1 MKNINISKKSI
12 IVFIA
17 IQVAIALLAFILFGL
32 VPAHREAEK
41 ISAVAEMKSGGK
53 DSELPKET
61 FNLIEEVRA
70 SEHHEAYLRSTLKL
84 SRKDSIALFIDLN
97 DSLAFLSLK
106 GVYLFQSKISKIK
119 ISKGLKKLPY
129 FLRDSLYSGPL
140 QVVEEI
146 SSIEK
151 FPVVVKKAPK
161 DTSEANQTGAAP
173 VLPIQNDVFV
183 LFSFSNNMVIEID
196 QEEDELAGTR
206 RAYRQYKRQYRRWFL
221 SENISALFDPEKSGY
236 IYHITIKL
244 PREDARS
251 IYRALPL
258 KPYVVVRY

>member
-1 MKNINISKKSI
+1 MKNINISKKT
-12 IVFIA
+12 IVVFLV

-32 VPAHREAEK
+32 IPAHSEAGK
-41 ISAVAEMKSGGK
+41 ISAIAELKSGGTDK
-53 DSELPKET
+53 ELPKET
-61 FNLIEEVRA
+61 LNLIKEVRA

-84 SRKDSIALFIDLN
+84 SRTDSIALFIDLN

-119 ISKGLKKLPY
+119 INKGLKKLPY
-129 FLRDSLYSGPL
+129 FLRDSLYSGPI
-140 QVVEEI
+140 QVIEEI

-151 FPVVVKKAPK
+151 FPIVVKKAPK
-161 DTSEANQTGAAP
+161 DTAEANQSAP
-173 VLPIQNDVFV
+173 ALPIQNDVYV
-183 LFSFSNNMVIEID
+183 MFSFSNNMVIEID

-221 SENISALFDPEKSGY
+221 SENISALFDPDRSGY
-236 IYHITIKL
+236 IYHITIEL

-258 KPYVVVRY
+258 KPFVVVRY

>member
-12 IVFIA
+12 IVFLA
-17 IQVAIALLAFILFGL
+17 IQVAVALSSFILFGL
-32 VPAHREAEK
+32 VPALREAGK
-41 ISAVAEMKSGGK
+41 IKDVADKKS
-53 DSELPKET
+53 DMADAELPEGTLK
-61 FNLIEEVRA
+61 LIEKVRA

-84 SRKDSIALFIDLN
+84 SKKDSIALFIDLN

-106 GVYLFQSKISKIK
+106 GVYLYQSKISKIK
-119 ISKGLKKLPY
+119 INKGLKKMPY

-151 FPVVVKKAPK
+151 FPIVIKKAPK
-161 DTSEANQTGAAP
+161 DTSEANQSGAAP
-173 VLPIQNDVFV
+173 TLPIQNDVFV
-183 LFSFSNNMVIEID
+183 MFNFSNNMIIEID
-196 QEEDELAGTR
+196 QEENELAGTR
-206 RAYRQYKRQYRRWFL
+206 RAYRQYKRQYRRWFM
-221 SENISALFDPEKSGY
+221 SESISALFDSERSGY
-236 IYHITIKL
+236 IYHITIEL

-258 KPYVVVRY
+258 KPFVVVRY

>member
-1 MKNINISKKSI
+1 MKNINISKKTI
-12 IVFIA
+12 IVFLA
-17 IQVAIALLAFILFGL
+17 IQVAIALSAFILFGL
-32 VPAHREAEK
+32 VPASREAGK
-41 ISAVAEMKSGGK
+41 ISAIAELKSGGS
-53 DSELPKET
+53 DAELPEET
-61 FNLIEEVRA
+61 LNLIEGVRA

-119 ISKGLKKLPY
+119 INKGLKKLPY

-140 QVVEEI
+140 QVIEEI

-151 FPVVVKKAPK
+151 FPIVIKKAPK
-161 DTSEANQTGAAP
+161 DTAEANQSAP
-173 VLPIQNDVFV
+173 TLPIQNDVYV
-183 LFSFSNNMVIEID
+183 MFSFSNNMVIEIN

-206 RAYRQYKRQYRRWFL
+206 RAYRQYKRHYRRWFL
-221 SENISALFDPEKSGY
+221 SENISALFDPDRSGY
-236 IYHITIKL
+236 IYHITIEL

-251 IYRALPL
+251 IYRAMPL
-258 KPYVVVRY
+258 KPFVVVRY

>member
-32 VPAHREAEK
+32 VPAHREAGK
-41 ISAVAEMKSGGK
+41 IKAVADLKSGGANA
-53 DSELPKET
+53 ELPKET
-61 FNLIEEVRA
+61 LNLIEEVRR

-97 DSLAFLSLK
+97 DSIAFLSLK
-106 GVYLFQSKISKIK
+106 GVYLYQSKISKIK
-119 ISKGLKKLPY
+119 INKGLKKLPY

-140 QVVEEI
+140 QVVEEV

-151 FPVVVKKAPK
+151 FPIVVKKAPK
-161 DTSEANQTGAAP
+161 DTTEANQSAP
-173 VLPIQNDVFV
+173 SLPIQNDVFV
-183 LFSFSNNMVIEID
+183 MFSFSNNMVIEID
-196 QEEDELAGTR
+196 QEEEELAGTR
-206 RAYRQYKRQYRRWFL
+206 SAYRQYKRHYRRWFM
-221 SENISALFDPEKSGY
+221 SESISSLFDQERSGY

-258 KPYVVVRY
+258 KPFVVVRY

>member
-1 MKNINISKKSI
+1 MKNINISKKTI

-17 IQVAIALLAFILFGL
+17 IQVAIALSAFILFGL
-32 VPAHREAEK
+32 IPAGREAGK
-41 ISAVAEMKSGGK
+41 ISVIAELKSDGA
-53 DSELPKET
+53 DTELPEGTLK
-61 FNLIEEVRA
+61 LIEEVRA

-106 GVYLFQSKISKIK
+106 GVYLYQSKISKIK
-119 ISKGLKKLPY
+119 INKGLRKMPY

-151 FPVVVKKAPK
+151 FPIVVKKAPK

-173 VLPIQNDVFV
+173 TLPIQNDVFV

-196 QEEDELAGTR
+196 QEEEELAGTR
-206 RAYRQYKRQYRRWFL
+206 RAYRQYKRHYRRWFM
-221 SENISALFDPEKSGY
+221 SESISSLFDSDRSGY